1 MTKKTF
7 LFVAVMGFSLCLSA
21 QNPIISTVFTPD
33 PAPFVH
39 GDKVY
44 LLTDHDEDG
53 RNRDFNMKD
62 WMLFSTEDMVNWT
75 YLGTQVST
83 ATFKWARQGQRAW
96 ACQGVERNGKWY
108 WYVCCNKATGG
119 DALAV
124 AVADDPQGPW
134 TDAIGGPLAEGF
146 GFIDPTVFVDDDGR
160 AYLFWGNKGLWYGEL
175 NDDMVSFKN
184 GWQEVPGY
192 HDPKCFGELQSKM
205 NWAKGQNEMMTQYE
219 EGPWV
224 MKRNGTYYI
233 SYPAGGVPEHMA
245 YSTAPT
251 INGPWTYR
259 GRIMD
264 EAQNSFTIHGGNI
277 TFKGRDFMFYHNG
290 GLPGG
295 GGYNRSACVEEFKW
309 NEDGTFPF
317 MSFTKEGVVTPVKNL
332 DPYKRVE
339 AETQAESRGLK
350 VDRRAG
356 RDHFVTDI
364 DDGDWI
370 RVRSVDFKDCGQKAV
385 VVVVGEQKGK
395 GTIEFY
401 TDNMEGEPFCKVPVN
416 TDNAGFRT
424 AAFTYLIDT
433 KVTGVHDV
441 YLKFNC
447 ETEKPFTLDWWQ
459 FNSHANMPVVQTR
472 FTADPAP
479 VVIDGKVFLYTTHDE
494 DGARGFQMFDWLLY
508 TSDDMVNWQDHGAVA
523 SLDDF
528 KYYDGKNG
536 AWAEQVIEA
545 NGAYYMYCPIHGH
558 GIGVL
563 MSDSPYGPFHDPLGE
578 PLVWQREHWDDID
591 PTVWIDDDGQ
601 AYMYWGNPNLYSVK
615 LGKDM
620 ISLAG
625 PIVKHPKIEDYQE
638 GPWFW
643 KHGGNYYMAFAS
655 TCCPEGIGYA
665 MSDGPEG
672 PWEYK
677 GHIMDHTVRTRGN
690 HPGIIDYKG
699 KSYVFGLNYDIMHL
713 KTFAHAE
720 QRSVSLAEMHYNPD
734 GTIQEVPYFLD
745 NVVEQ
750 IKPFDPYG
758 RNMNERVEAETMA
771 WGYGLKTS
779 RMEESASLA
788 SDDLRDLKNTVNYNN
803 MYVHDIDN
811 GEYILLRGVDFGRKG
826 AKKFMASVGSEGIGC
841 IEIHLDSKESPAVAV
856 IPISPTGGTNEFK
869 VFTEKIKGRIKGI
882 HDLYLVFTGVGK
894 DLFYFDWWRFK

>member
-1 MTKKTF
+1 MKKKALLTISAAAM
-7 LFVAVMGFSLCLSA
+7 AVLASA
-21 QNPIISTVFTPD
+21 QNPIISTMFTPD

-44 LLTDHDEDG
+44 LFTDHDEDG

-62 WMLFSTEDMVNWT
+62 WALFSTDDMVNWT
-75 YLGTQVST
+75 YLGTQVNT

-175 NDDMVSFKN
+175 NDDMVSFKD

-192 HDPKCFGELQSKM
+192 HDPECFGELQSKM

-264 EAQNSFTIHGGNI
+264 EAENSFTIHGGNI

-309 NEDGTFPF
+309 NDDGTFPF
-317 MSFTKEGVVTPVKNL
+317 IPFTKEGVKTPVKNL
-332 DPYKRVE
+332 DPYTRVE

-356 RDHFVTDI
+356 KDHFVTDI

-401 TDNMEGEPFCKVPVN
+401 VDGMEGEPFCKVPVN

-433 KVTGVHDV
+433 DIRGVHDL
-441 YLKFNC
+441 YIKFSC
-447 ETEKPFTLDWWQ
+447 EVEKPFTLDWWQ
-459 FNSHANMPVVQTR
+459 FNSVANMPIIQTKY
-472 FTADPAP
+472 TADPAP
-479 VVIDGKVFLYTTHDE
+479 VVINGKVFLYTTHDE
-494 DGARGFQMFDWLLY
+494 DGARGFEMFDWLLY
-508 TSDDMVNWQDHGAVA
+508 TSDDMVNWEDHGAVA

-563 MSDSPYGPFHDPLGE
+563 MSDSPYGPFSDPLGE
-578 PLVWQREHWDDID
+578 PLVWQKEHWNDID

-620 ISLAG
+620 ISLDG
-625 PIVKHPKIEDYQE
+625 PIIQHPRIQDYQE

-643 KHGGNYYMAFAS
+643 KHGDHYYMAFAS

-720 QRSVSLAEMHYNPD
+720 QRSVSVAEMHYNED
-734 GTIQEVPYFLD
+734 GTIREVPYFLD
-745 NVVEQ
+745 NKVEQ
-750 IKPFDPYG
+750 IKYLDPLL
-758 RNMNERVEAETMA
+758 RVEAEKMA
-771 WGYGLKTS
+771 WGYGLKTA
-779 RMEESASLA
+779 MA
-788 SDDLRDLKNTVNYNN
+788 DDSKKDEFGREIPNL
-803 MYVHDIDN
+803 YVTDIDN
-811 GEYILLRGVDFGRKG
+811 GEYLEVRGVDFGLKG
-826 AKKFMASVGSEGIGC
+826 VRRLHTHLASDDYAVIDIRLDGPDGESVGLVS
-841 IEIHLDSKESPAVAV
+841 VA
-856 IPISPTGGTNEFK
+856 PTGGKQQFVTLK
-869 VFTEKIKGRIKGI
+869 TKLSRRVYGI
-882 HDLYLVFTGVGK
+882 HDLYFVFSGVGK
-894 DLFYFDWWRFK
+894 DLMNFDWWKAK

>member
-1 MTKKTF
+1 MIKKSF
-7 LFVAVMGFSLCLSA
+7 LCAALVSASLCLNA

-44 LLTDHDEDG
+44 LFTDHDEDG

-277 TFKGRDFMFYHNG
+277 TFKGRDFMFYHYG

-317 MSFTKEGVVTPVKNL
+317 MPFTKEGVVTPVKNL

-370 RVRSVDFKDCGQKAV
+370 RVRSVDFRDCGQKAV

-433 KVTGVHDV
+433 HVTGVHDV
-441 YLKFNC
+441 YLKFSC

-508 TSDDMVNWQDHGAVA
+508 TSDDMVNWQDHGPVA

-563 MSDSPYGPFHDPLGE
+563 MSDSPYGPFHDPIGE

-643 KHGGNYYMAFAS
+643 KHGGHYYLAFAS

-750 IKPFDPYG
+750 VKPFDPYG
-758 RNMNERVEAETMA
+758 RNIYGRVEAETMA

-779 RMEESASLA
+779 RFAVTAPSGEDAAQSGN
-788 SDDLRDLKNTVNYNN
+788 KNVSN
-803 MYVHDIDN
+803 MYVHDIDD
-811 GEYILLRGVDFGRKG
+811 GEYIIVRGVDFGTKGTRK
-826 AKKFMASVGSEGIGC
+826 FSASVGSDGIGC
-841 IEIHLDSKESPAVAV
+841 IEIHLDSKDSPAVAA
-856 IPISPTGGTNEFK
+856 IPITATGGKMEFK
-869 VFTEKIKGRIKGI
+869 IFTEKLKQRIRGK
-882 HDLYLVFTGVGK
+882 HDLYFVFTGVGK
-894 DLFYFDWWRFK
+894 DLFTFDWWRFK

>member
-1 MTKKTF
+1 MKTKSF
-7 LFVAVMGFSLCLSA
+7 LLTLTLVLGGQMFA

-33 PAPFVH
+33 PAPFVY

-44 LLTDHDEDG
+44 LFTDHDEDG

-62 WMLFSTEDMVNWT
+62 WMVFSTEDMVNWT
-75 YLGTQVST
+75 YLGTQVTT

-96 ACQGVERNGKWY
+96 ACQAVERNGKWY

-146 GFIDPTVFVDDDGR
+146 GFIDPTVFIDDDGK

-175 NDDMVSFKN
+175 NDDMVSFKD

-192 HDPKCFGELQSKM
+192 HDPECFGELQSKM

-251 INGPWTYR
+251 INGPWTYK

-264 EAQNSFTIHGGNI
+264 EAENSFTIHGGNI

-309 NEDGTFPF
+309 NDDGTFPF
-317 MSFTKEGVVTPVKNL
+317 IPFTKEGVVTPVKNL
-332 DPYKRVE
+332 DPYTRVE
-339 AETQAESRGLK
+339 AETQAESRGVK
-350 VDRRAG
+350 VDRRDG
-356 RDHFVTDI
+356 KDHFVTDI
-364 DDGDWI
+364 SDGDWI

-385 VVVVGEQKGK
+385 MVVVGEQKGK

-401 TDNMEGEPFCKVPVN
+401 ADNMEGEPFCKVPVN
-416 TDNAGFRT
+416 RDNAGFPT

-433 KVTGVHDV
+433 HVEGVHDV
-441 YLKFNC
+441 YLKFVC
-447 ETEKPFTLDWWQ
+447 ETDNPFTLDWWQ
-459 FNSHANMPVVQTR
+459 FNVHANMPVVQTR

-479 VVIDGKVFLYTTHDE
+479 VVIGDKVFLYTTHDE

-508 TSDDMVNWQDHGAVA
+508 TSDDMVNWQDYGPVA

-536 AWAEQVIEA
+536 AWAEQVVEA

-563 MSDSPYGPFHDPLGE
+563 MSETPYGPFYDPIGE
-578 PLVWQREHWDDID
+578 PLVWQKEHWDDID
-591 PTVWIDDDGQ
+591 PTVLIDDDGQ
-601 AYMYWGNPNLYSVK
+601 AYMYWGNPNVYSVK

-625 PIVKHPKIEDYQE
+625 PIIKHPKIQDYQE
-638 GPWFW
+638 GPWIW
-643 KHGGNYYMAFAS
+643 KHDGHYYLAFAS

-690 HPGIIDYKG
+690 HPGIIEFKG

-720 QRSVSLAEMHYNPD
+720 QRSVSVAEMHYNED
-734 GTIQEVPYFLD
+734 GTIQEVPYFID

-750 IKPFDPYG
+750 VKPFDPYRRG
-758 RNMNERVEAETMA
+758 KDDVKHRVEAETMA

-779 RMEESASLA
+779 YLDTEFEYDESVGYLP
-788 SDDLRDLKNTVNYNN
+788 RN
-803 MYVHDIDN
+803 MYVHDIDD

-826 AKKFMASVGSEGIGC
+826 AKKMIMSVGSDGIGC
-841 IEIHLDSKESPAVAV
+841 IEVHIDSLDGPATGI
-856 IPISPTGGTNEFK
+856 IPVTPTGGK
-869 VFTEKIKGRIKGI
+869 QVFVELSTKFRPKRRIRGT
-882 HDLYLVFTGVGK
+882 HDLYFRFTGAGK
-894 DLFYFDWWRFK
+894 DLFTLDWWRVK

>member
-1 MTKKTF
+1 MKTKSILLALT
-7 LFVAVMGFSLCLSA
+7 AVFSGQMFA
-21 QNPIISTVFTPD
+21 QNPIISNMFTPD
-33 PAPFVH
+33 PAPFVY

-44 LLTDHDEDG
+44 LFVDHDEE
-53 RNRDFNMKD
+53 NSTYFHMKD
-62 WMLFSTEDMVNWT
+62 WMLYSTDDMVNWT
-75 YLGTQVST
+75 YLGTMIT
-83 ATFKWARQGQRAW
+83 TETFAWAKHGDRAW
-96 ACQGVERNGKWY
+96 ASQGVERNGKWY
-108 WYVCCNKATGG
+108 WYVCCNTASGG

-134 TDAIGGPLAEGF
+134 TDAIGKPLAEGF
-146 GFIDPTVFVDDDGR
+146 GFIDPTVFIDDDGK

-184 GWQEVPGY
+184 GYQEVPGY
-192 HDPKCFGELQSKM
+192 HDPECFGELQMKE
-205 NWAKGQNEMMTQYE
+205 NWANGGKKELMTQYE
-219 EGPWV
+219 EGPWLI
-224 MKRNGTYYI
+224 KRNGTYI
-233 SYPAGGVPEHMA
+233 LSYPAGGVPEHMA

-259 GRIMD
+259 GKIMD
-264 EAQNSFTIHGGNI
+264 LADNSFTIHGGNI
-277 TFKGRDFMFYHNG
+277 TFQGRDFMFYHNG
-290 GLPGG
+290 ALPGG
-295 GGYNRSACVEEFKW
+295 GGFCRSACVEEFKW
-309 NEDGTFPF
+309 NDDGSFPLIPQ
-317 MSFTKEGVVTPVKNL
+317 TKEGIVTPVKNL

-339 AETQAESRGLK
+339 AETQSQCSGLK
-350 VDRRAG
+350 VDRNSG
-356 RDHFVTDI
+356 KDHFVTNI

-416 TDNAGFRT
+416 RDNAGFPT
-424 AAFTYLIDT
+424 AAFTYLINTD
-433 KVTGVHDV
+433 VQGVHDV
-441 YLKFNC
+441 YIVFRC
-447 ETEKPFTLDWWQ
+447 ETPEPFTFDWWQ
-459 FNSHANMPVVQTR
+459 FNAHANMPVVQTR

-479 VVIDGKVFLYTTHDE
+479 VVIGDKVFLYTTHDE

-508 TSDDMVNWQDHGAVA
+508 TSDDMVNWQDYGPVA

-536 AWAEQVIEA
+536 AWAEQVVEA
-545 NGAYYMYCPIHGH
+545 NGAYYMFCPIHGH

-563 MSDSPYGPFHDPLGE
+563 TSETPYGPFYDPIGE
-578 PLVWQREHWDDID
+578 PLVWQKEHWDDID
-591 PTVWIDDDGQ
+591 PTVLIDDDGQ
-601 AYMYWGNPNLYSVK
+601 AYMYWGNPNVYSVK

-625 PIVKHPKIEDYQE
+625 PITKHPKIEDYQE
-638 GPWFW
+638 GPWIW
-643 KHGGNYYMAFAS
+643 KHDGHYYLAFAS

-690 HPGIIDYKG
+690 HPGIIEFKG

-720 QRSVSLAEMHYNPD
+720 QRSVSVAEMHYNED

-750 IKPFDPYG
+750 VKGFDPYRRG
-758 RNMNERVEAETMA
+758 KDDISHHVEAETMA

-779 RMEESASLA
+779 RSDEDNYTAEELPIP
-788 SDDLRDLKNTVNYNN
+788 N

-811 GEYILLRGVDFGRKG
+811 GEYILVKGVDFGRKG
-826 AKKFMASVGSEGIGC
+826 AKKIQVSVGSDGIGC
-841 IEIHLDSKESPAVAV
+841 IEVHLDSPDGPAKAV
-856 IPISPTGGTNEFK
+856 IPISPTGGKTSFAVQTYRFK
-869 VFTEKIKGRIKGI
+869 RRIRGT
-882 HDLYLVFTGVGK
+882 HDLYLVFTGAGK
-894 DLFYFDWWRFK
+894 DLFTLDWWRMR

>member
-1 MTKKTF
+1 MKT
-7 LFVAVMGFSLCLSA
+7 LRQLPAIMALLPVLAWA

-33 PAPFVH
+33 PAPFVY

-44 LLTDHDEDG
+44 LFTDHDEDG

-75 YLGTQVST
+75 YLGTQVTT

-108 WYVCCNKATGG
+108 WYVCCNKANGG

-259 GRIMD
+259 GRIMN
-264 EAQNSFTIHGGNI
+264 EAENSFTIHGGNI

-309 NEDGTFPF
+309 NADGSFPF
-317 MSFTKEGVVTPVKNL
+317 IPFTKEGVKTPVKNL

-356 RDHFVTDI
+356 KDHFVTDI

-370 RVRSVDFKDCGQKAV
+370 RVRSVDFRDCGQKAV

-401 TDNMEGEPFCKVPVN
+401 TDNMDGEPFCKVPVN

-433 KVTGVHDV
+433 NVTGVHDV
-441 YLKFNC
+441 YLKFRC

-459 FNSHANMPVVQTR
+459 FNAHANMPLVQTR

-479 VVIDGKVFLYTTHDE
+479 VVIDGKVYLYTTHDN

-508 TSDDMVNWQDHGAVA
+508 VSDDLVNWQDYGPVA

-528 KYYDGKNG
+528 KYYDGNNG
-536 AWAEQVIEA
+536 AWAEQVVEA
-545 NGAYYMYCPIHGH
+545 NGSYYMYCPIHGH

-563 MSDSPYGPFHDPLGE
+563 TADHPYGPFHDPLGE
-578 PLVWQREHWDDID
+578 PLVWQKEHWNDID

-601 AYMYWGNPNLYSVK
+601 AYMYWGNPELYSVK

-643 KHGGNYYMAFAS
+643 KHDGHYYMAFAS

-690 HPGIIDYKG
+690 HPGIIEYKG

-720 QRSVSLAEMHYNPD
+720 QRSVSMAEMHYNPD

-750 IKPFDPYG
+750 VKPFDPYCRG
-758 RNMNERVEAETMA
+758 NDNLLHRVEAETMA

-779 RMEESASLA
+779 YEDSGFEF
-788 SDDLRDLKNTVNYNN
+788 DDKLGYLPRN

-811 GEYILLRGVDFGRKG
+811 GEYILVRGVDFGRKG
-826 AKKFMASVGSEGIGC
+826 AKKIIASFGSDGIGC
-841 IEIHLDSKESPAVAV
+841 MEIHLDSPDGPMAG
-856 IPISPTGGTNEFK
+856 IISVTPTGGKLEFK
-869 VFTEKIKGRIKGI
+869 RFTRKFKKRIRGI
-882 HDLYLVFTGVGK
+882 HDLYFVFTGAEK
-894 DLFYFDWWRFK
+894 DMFTFDWWRMK

>member
-1 MTKKTF
+1 MKT
-7 LFVAVMGFSLCLSA
+7 LKSLLTLTAALPVLVFA
-21 QNPIISTVFTPD
+21 QNPIISTMYTPD

-44 LLTDHDEDG
+44 LFVDHDEDG

-62 WMLFSTEDMVNWT
+62 WALFSTEDMVNWT
-75 YLGTQVST
+75 YLGTQVTTSV
-83 ATFKWARQGQRAW
+83 FKWARQGQRAW
-96 ACQGVERNGKWY
+96 ASQGVERNGKWY
-108 WYVCCNKATGG
+108 WYVCCNKANGG

-134 TDAIGGPLAEGF
+134 TDGIGGPLAEGF

-192 HDPKCFGELQSKM
+192 HDPECFGELQSKM

-219 EGPWV
+219 EGPWL
-224 MKRNGTYYI
+224 MKRNGTYI
-233 SYPAGGVPEHMA
+233 LSYPAGGVPEHMA

-264 EAQNSFTIHGGNI
+264 EAENSFTIHGGNI

-309 NEDGTFPF
+309 NADGSFPF
-317 MSFTKEGVVTPVKNL
+317 IPFTKEGVITPIKNL
-332 DPYKRVE
+332 DPYTRVE

-350 VDRRAG
+350 VDRRG
-356 RDHFVTDI
+356 GKDHFVTDI
-364 DDGDWI
+364 SDGDWI
-370 RVRSVDFKDCGQKAV
+370 RVRSVDFKTCGQKAV

-401 TDNMEGEPFCKVPVN
+401 TDKMEGEPFCKVPVN

-433 KVTGVHDV
+433 NITGVHDV
-441 YLKFNC
+441 YLVFRC
-447 ETEKPFTLDWWQ
+447 ETPEPFTLDWWQ
-459 FNSHANMPVVQTR
+459 FNAHANMPVVQTR

-508 TSDDMVNWQDHGAVA
+508 TSDDMVNWQDYGPVA

-528 KYYDGKNG
+528 KYFDGRNG
-536 AWAEQVIEA
+536 AWAEQVVEA

-563 MSDSPYGPFHDPLGE
+563 TSDSPYGPFRDPLGE
-578 PLVWQREHWDDID
+578 PLVWQKEHWNDID

-601 AYMYWGNPNLYSVK
+601 AYMYWGNPELYSVK

-620 ISLAG
+620 VSLAG
-625 PIVKHPKIEDYQE
+625 PIMKHPKIEDYQE

-643 KHGGNYYMAFAS
+643 KHDGHYYMAFAS

-665 MSDGPEG
+665 MSDSPEG

-690 HPGIIDYKG
+690 HPGIIEYKG
-699 KSYVFGLNYDIMHL
+699 RSYVFGLNYDIMHL

-720 QRSVSLAEMHYNPD
+720 QRSVSVAEMHYNPD

-750 IKPFDPYG
+750 LKPFDPYRRG
-758 RNMNERVEAETMA
+758 PEYPDHRVEAETMA

-779 RMEESASLA
+779 YLDTEFDF
-788 SDDLRDLKNTVNYNN
+788 DDAVGYKPRN

-811 GEYILLRGVDFGRKG
+811 GEYILLRGVDFGGKG
-826 AKKFMASVGSEGIGC
+826 ARKIIASIGSDGIGC
-841 IEIHLDSKESPAVAV
+841 MEVRLDSPDGPLQAL
-856 IPISPTGGTNEFK
+856 ISVTPTGGKTEFRK
-869 VFTEKIKGRIKGI
+869 FTKKFKRRIRGV
-882 HDLYLVFTGVGK
+882 HDLYFVFTGAEK
-894 DLFYFDWWRFK
+894 DMFAFDWWRMK

>member
-1 MTKKTF
+1 MRTF
-7 LFVAVMGFSLCLSA
+7 KQLLTFVAMLPVLASA

-33 PAPFVH
+33 PAPFVY

-44 LLTDHDEDG
+44 LFTDHDESG

-62 WMLFSTEDMVNWT
+62 WMVFSTEDMVNWT

-96 ACQGVERNGKWY
+96 ACQAVERNGKWY

-146 GFIDPTVFVDDDGR
+146 GFIDPTVFIDDDGK

-175 NDDMVSFKN
+175 NDDMVSFKD

-192 HDPKCFGELQSKM
+192 HDPECFGELQSKM

-264 EAQNSFTIHGGNI
+264 EAENSFTIHGGNI
-277 TFKGRDFMFYHNG
+277 TFQGRDFMFYHNG

-309 NEDGTFPF
+309 NDDGTFPF
-317 MSFTKEGVVTPVKNL
+317 IPFTKEGVVTPVKNL
-332 DPYKRVE
+332 DPYTRVE
-339 AETQAESRGLK
+339 AETQAESYGLK
-350 VDRRAG
+350 VDRRDG
-356 RDHFVTDI
+356 KDHFVTDI
-364 DDGDWI
+364 SDGDWI
-370 RVRSVDFKDCGQKAV
+370 RVRSVDFKECGQKAV
-385 VVVVGEQKGK
+385 IVVVGEQKGK

-416 TDNAGFRT
+416 RDNAGFPT

-433 KVTGVHDV
+433 DVQGVHDL
-441 YLKFNC
+441 YLKFSC
-447 ETEKPFTLDWWQ
+447 ETDNPFTLDWWQ
-459 FNSHANMPVVQTR
+459 FNAHANMPIVQTR

-479 VVIDGKVFLYTTHDE
+479 VVIDDKVYLYTTHDE

-508 TSDDMVNWQDHGAVA
+508 VSDDMVNWQDYGPVA
-523 SLDDF
+523 SLDSF
-528 KYYDGKNG
+528 LYYDGKNG
-536 AWAEQVIEA
+536 AWAEQVVEA

-563 MSDSPYGPFHDPLGE
+563 MSENPYGPFYDPIGE
-578 PLVWQREHWDDID
+578 PLVWQKEHWHDID
-591 PTVWIDDDGQ
+591 PTVLIDDDGQ

-615 LGKDM
+615 LGSDM

-625 PIVKHPKIEDYQE
+625 PIIKHPKIEDYQE
-638 GPWFW
+638 GPWIW
-643 KHGGNYYMAFAS
+643 KHDGHYYLAFAS

-690 HPGIIDYKG
+690 HPGIIEYKG

-720 QRSVSLAEMHYNPD
+720 QRSVSVAEMHYNED
-734 GTIQEVPYFLD
+734 GTIQEVPYFID

-750 IKPFDPYG
+750 VKPFNPY
-758 RNMNERVEAETMA
+758 RKVEAETMA

-779 RMEESASLA
+779 Y
-788 SDDLRDLKNTVNYNN
+788 VNPEFVFDPKRGYPARN

-811 GEYILLRGVDFGRKG
+811 GEYILVRGVDFGRKG
-826 AKKFMASVGSEGIGC
+826 SRKIKAAIGSDGVGGLEVHI
-841 IEIHLDSKESPAVAV
+841 DSPDGRPVSI
-856 IPISPTGGTNEFK
+856 IPVSPTGGQTNFNLFTGKFK
-869 VFTEKIKGRIKGI
+869 RRVRGQ
-882 HDLYLVFTGVGK
+882 HDLYFVFTGAGN
-894 DLFYFDWWRFK
+894 DLFALDWWMLIEPLF

>member
-1 MTKKTF
+1 MKTLRRLLTMT
-7 LFVAVMGFSLCLSA
+7 AVLPVLASA

-33 PAPFVH
+33 PAPFVY

-44 LLTDHDEDG
+44 LFTDHDEDG

-75 YLGTQVST
+75 CLGTQVTT

-108 WYVCCNKATGG
+108 WYVCCNKANGG

-205 NWAKGQNEMMTQYE
+205 NWAKGKNEMMTQYE

-251 INGPWTYR
+251 INGPWTYK

-264 EAQNSFTIHGGNI
+264 EAENSFTIHGGNI

-309 NEDGTFPF
+309 NADGSFPF
-317 MSFTKEGVVTPVKNL
+317 IPFTKEGVKTPVKNL

-356 RDHFVTDI
+356 KDHFVTDI

-370 RVRSVDFKDCGQKAV
+370 RVRSVDFKDCSQKAV

-401 TDNMEGEPFCKVPVN
+401 IDNMEGDPFCKVPVN

-433 KVTGVHDV
+433 DVTGVHDV
-441 YLKFNC
+441 YLKFSC

-459 FNSHANMPVVQTR
+459 FNAHANMPVVQTR

-479 VVIDGKVFLYTTHDE
+479 VVIDGKVFLYTTHDA

-508 TSDDMVNWQDHGAVA
+508 VSDDMVNWQDYGPVA

-528 KYYDGKNG
+528 KYYDGNNG
-536 AWAEQVIEA
+536 AWAEQVVEA
-545 NGAYYMYCPIHGH
+545 NGSYYMYCPIHGH

-563 MSDSPYGPFHDPLGE
+563 TADEPFGPFHDPLGE
-578 PLVWQREHWDDID
+578 PLVWQKEHWNDID

-601 AYMYWGNPNLYSVK
+601 AYMYWGNPELYSVK

-643 KHGGNYYMAFAS
+643 KHDGHYYMAFAS

-690 HPGIIDYKG
+690 HPGIIEYKG

-720 QRSVSLAEMHYNPD
+720 QRSVSVAEMHYNPD
-734 GTIQEVPYFLD
+734 GTIQEVPYFID

-750 IKPFDPYG
+750 IKTFDPYC
-758 RNMNERVEAETMA
+758 RNSGNLLHRVEAETMA

-779 RMEESASLA
+779 YVDTEFEF
-788 SDDLRDLKNTVNYNN
+788 DDKLGYLPRN
-803 MYVHDIDN
+803 MYVHDIDD
-811 GEYILLRGVDFGRKG
+811 GEYILVRGVDFGRKG
-826 AKKFMASVGSEGIGC
+826 AKKIIASLGSDGIGC
-841 IEIHLDSKESPAVAV
+841 MEIHLDSPDGPMPAL
-856 IPISPTGGTNEFK
+856 ISVTPTGGKLEFK
-869 VFTEKIKGRIKGI
+869 RFTRKFRKRVRGV
-882 HDLYLVFTGVGK
+882 HDLYFVFTGAEK
-894 DLFYFDWWRFK
+894 DMFTFDWWRMK

>member
-1 MTKKTF
+1 MKTKSLLLT
-7 LFVAVMGFSLCLSA
+7 LTAVLSVQVFA
-21 QNPIISTVFTPD
+21 QNPIISNMFTPD
-33 PAPFVH
+33 PAPFVY

-44 LLTDHDEDG
+44 LFVDHDEE
-53 RNRDFNMKD
+53 NSTYFHMKD
-62 WMLFSTEDMVNWT
+62 WMLYSTDDMVNWT
-75 YLGTQVST
+75 YLGTMIT
-83 ATFKWARQGQRAW
+83 TETFAWAKHGDRAW
-96 ACQGVERNGKWY
+96 ASQGVERNGKWY
-108 WYVCCNKATGG
+108 WYVCCNTRTGG

-134 TDAIGGPLAEGF
+134 IDAIGKPLAEGF
-146 GFIDPTVFVDDDGR
+146 GFIDPTVFIDDDGR

-184 GWQEVPGY
+184 GYQEVPGY
-192 HDPKCFGELQSKM
+192 HDPECFGELQMKE
-205 NWAKGQNEMMTQYE
+205 NWANGGKKELMTQYE
-219 EGPWV
+219 EGPWL
-224 MKRNGTYYI
+224 MKRNGTYI
-233 SYPAGGVPEHMA
+233 LSYPAGGVPEHMA

-259 GRIMD
+259 GKIMD
-264 EAQNSFTIHGGNI
+264 LADNSFTIHGGNI

-290 GLPGG
+290 ALPGG
-295 GGYNRSACVEEFKW
+295 GGFCRSACVEEFKW
-309 NEDGTFPF
+309 NADGSFPF
-317 MSFTKEGVVTPVKNL
+317 IPQTKEGIVTPVKNL

-339 AETQAESRGLK
+339 AETQAEARGLK
-350 VDRRAG
+350 VDRNPG
-356 RDHFVTDI
+356 KDHFVTSI
-364 DDGDWI
+364 HDGDWM
-370 RVRSVDFKDCGQKAV
+370 RVRSVDFKECGQKAV

-401 TDNMEGEPFCKVPVN
+401 TDNMEGKPFCTVPVN
-416 TDNAGFRT
+416 RDNAGFPT

-433 KVTGVHDV
+433 DVKGVHDV
-441 YLKFNC
+441 YIVFRC
-447 ETEKPFTLDWWQ
+447 ESAEPFTFDWWQ
-459 FNSHANMPVVQTR
+459 FNAHANMPVVQTR

-479 VVIDGKVFLYTTHDE
+479 VVINDKVFLYTTHDE

-508 TSDDMVNWQDHGAVA
+508 TSDDMVNWQDYGPVA

-536 AWAEQVIEA
+536 AWAEQVVEA

-563 MSDSPYGPFHDPLGE
+563 MSDSPYGPFHDPIGE
-578 PLVWQREHWDDID
+578 PLVWQKEHWDDID
-591 PTVWIDDDGQ
+591 PTVLIDDDGQ
-601 AYMYWGNPNLYSVK
+601 AYMYWGNPNVYSVK

-625 PIVKHPKIEDYQE
+625 PIVKHPKIQDYQE
-638 GPWFW
+638 GPWIW
-643 KHGGNYYMAFAS
+643 KHDGHYYLAFAS

-690 HPGIIDYKG
+690 HPGIIEYKG
-699 KSYVFGLNYDIMHL
+699 KSYVFGLNYDVMHL

-720 QRSVSLAEMHYNPD
+720 QRSVSVAEMHYNAD

-750 IKPFDPYG
+750 VKTFDPYRRG
-758 RNMNERVEAETMA
+758 NDDANNRVEAETMA

-779 RMEESASLA
+779 YLDTENEYDENIGYLP
-788 SDDLRDLKNTVNYNN
+788 KN

-811 GEYILLRGVDFGRKG
+811 GEYILIRGVDFGRKG
-826 AKKFMASVGSEGIGC
+826 AKKILASIGSDGIGC
-841 IEIHLDSKESPAVAV
+841 MEIHLDSPDGPMPALIAV
-856 IPISPTGGTNEFK
+856 TPTGGRLVFK
-869 VFTEKIKGRIKGI
+869 TFSRKFKRRVRGV
-882 HDLYLVFTGVGK
+882 HDLYFVFTGADK
-894 DLFYFDWWRFK
+894 DMFTFDWWRCK

>member
-1 MTKKTF
+1 MKSRSILTVAALIAAVCTK
-7 LFVAVMGFSLCLSA
+7 A

-33 PAPFVH
+33 PAPFVY

-44 LLTDHDEDG
+44 LFTDHDEDG

-62 WMLFSTEDMVNWT
+62 WMVFSTEDMVNWT
-75 YLGTQVST
+75 YLGTQVTT

-96 ACQGVERNGKWY
+96 ACQAVERNGKWY

-146 GFIDPTVFVDDDGR
+146 GFIDPTVFIDDDGK

-192 HDPKCFGELQSKM
+192 HDPECFGELQSKM

-219 EGPWV
+219 EGPWI
-224 MKRNGTYYI
+224 MKRNGTYI
-233 SYPAGGVPEHMA
+233 LSYPAGGVPEHMA

-264 EAQNSFTIHGGNI
+264 EAENSFTIHGGNI

-309 NEDGTFPF
+309 NDDGTFPF
-317 MSFTKEGVVTPVKNL
+317 IPFTKEGVVTPVKNL
-332 DPYKRVE
+332 DPYTRVE
-339 AETQAESRGLK
+339 GETQAESRGLK
-350 VDRRAG
+350 VDRRDG
-356 RDHFVTDI
+356 KDHFVTDI
-364 DDGDWI
+364 SNGDWI

-385 VVVVGEQKGK
+385 VVVVGEQKGN

-401 TDNMEGEPFCKVPVN
+401 TDNMEGEPFCKVPIN
-416 TDNAGFRT
+416 RDNAGFPT

-433 KVTGVHDV
+433 HVEGVHDV
-441 YLKFNC
+441 YLKFVC
-447 ETEKPFTLDWWQ
+447 ETDNPFTLDWWQ
-459 FNSHANMPVVQTR
+459 FNAHANMPVIQTR

-479 VVIDGKVFLYTTHDE
+479 VVIDGKVYLYTTHDE

-508 TSDDMVNWQDHGAVA
+508 VSDDMVNWQDYGPVA

-536 AWAEQVIEA
+536 AWAEQVVEA

-563 MSDSPYGPFHDPLGE
+563 MSEFPYGPFHDPIGE
-578 PLVWQREHWDDID
+578 PLVWQKEHWDDID
-591 PTVWIDDDGQ
+591 PTVLIDDDGQ
-601 AYMYWGNPNLYSVK
+601 AYMYWGNPNVYSVK

-620 ISLAG
+620 ISLDG
-625 PIVKHPKIEDYQE
+625 PIVKHPKIQDYQE
-638 GPWFW
+638 GPWIW
-643 KHGGNYYMAFAS
+643 KHDGHYYLAFAS

-690 HPGIIDYKG
+690 HPGIIEFNG

-720 QRSVSLAEMHYNPD
+720 QRSVSVAELHYNED

-750 IKPFDPYG
+750 VKNFDPYRKG
-758 RNMNERVEAETMA
+758 KDDYLHRVEAETMA

-779 RMEESASLA
+779 YVDSENDYDETIGYLP
-788 SDDLRDLKNTVNYNN
+788 KN
-803 MYVHDIDN
+803 MYVHDIDD
-811 GEYILLRGVDFGRKG
+811 GEYILVRGVDFGRKG
-826 AKKFMASVGSEGIGC
+826 AKKIMAALGSDGYGC
-841 IEIHLDSKESPAVAV
+841 MEVRLDAPDGPMKALIAVT
-856 IPISPTGGTNEFK
+856 PTGGKTVFK
-869 VFTEKIKGRIKGI
+869 TYTAKFKKRIRGV
-882 HDLYLVFTGVGK
+882 HDLYFVFTGAGR
-894 DLFYFDWWRFK
+894 DLFTFDWWKMK

>member
-1 MTKKTF
+1 MKAKLILLALT
-7 LFVAVMGFSLCLSA
+7 AVFSGQMFA
-21 QNPIISTVFTPD
+21 QNPIISNMFTPD
-33 PAPFVH
+33 PAPFVY

-44 LLTDHDEDG
+44 LFVDHDEE
-53 RNRDFNMKD
+53 NSTYFHMKD
-62 WMLFSTEDMVNWT
+62 WMLYSTDDMVNWT
-75 YLGTQVST
+75 YLGTMIT
-83 ATFKWARQGQRAW
+83 TETFAWAKHGDRAW
-96 ACQGVERNGKWY
+96 ASQGVERNGKWY
-108 WYVCCNKATGG
+108 WYVCCNTASGG

-134 TDAIGGPLAEGF
+134 TDAIGKPLAEGF
-146 GFIDPTVFVDDDGR
+146 GFIDPTVFIDDDGK

-184 GWQEVPGY
+184 GYQEVPGY
-192 HDPKCFGELQSKM
+192 HDPECFGELQMKE
-205 NWAKGQNEMMTQYE
+205 NWANGGKKELMTQYE
-219 EGPWV
+219 EGPWLI
-224 MKRNGTYYI
+224 KRNGTYI
-233 SYPAGGVPEHMA
+233 LSYPAGGVPEHMA

-259 GRIMD
+259 GKIMD
-264 EAQNSFTIHGGNI
+264 LADNSFTIHGGNI
-277 TFKGRDFMFYHNG
+277 TFQGRDFMFYHNG
-290 GLPGG
+290 ALPGG
-295 GGYNRSACVEEFKW
+295 GGFCRSACVEEFKW
-309 NEDGTFPF
+309 NDDGSFPLIPQ
-317 MSFTKEGVVTPVKNL
+317 TKEGIVTPVKNL

-339 AETQAESRGLK
+339 AETQSQCSGLK
-350 VDRRAG
+350 VDRNPG
-356 RDHFVTDI
+356 KDHFVTNI

-416 TDNAGFRT
+416 RDNAGFPT
-424 AAFTYLIDT
+424 AAFTYLINTD
-433 KVTGVHDV
+433 VQGVHDV
-441 YLKFNC
+441 YIVFRC
-447 ETEKPFTLDWWQ
+447 ETPEPFTFNWWQ
-459 FNSHANMPVVQTR
+459 FNAHANMPVVQTR

-479 VVIDGKVFLYTTHDE
+479 VVIGDKVFLYTTHDE

-508 TSDDMVNWQDHGAVA
+508 TSDDMVNWQDYGPVA

-536 AWAEQVIEA
+536 AWAEQVVEA

-563 MSDSPYGPFHDPLGE
+563 TSETPYGPFYDPIGE
-578 PLVWQREHWDDID
+578 PLVWQKEHWDDID
-591 PTVWIDDDGQ
+591 PTVLIDDDGQ
-601 AYMYWGNPNLYSVK
+601 AYMYWGNPNVYSVK

-625 PIVKHPKIEDYQE
+625 PITKHPKIEDYQE
-638 GPWFW
+638 GPWIW
-643 KHGGNYYMAFAS
+643 KHDGHYYLAFAS

-690 HPGIIDYKG
+690 HPGIIEFKG

-720 QRSVSLAEMHYNPD
+720 QRSVSVAEMHYNED

-750 IKPFDPYG
+750 VKGFDPYRRG
-758 RNMNERVEAETMA
+758 KDDISHHVEAETMA

-779 RMEESASLA
+779 RSDEDNYTAEELPIP
-788 SDDLRDLKNTVNYNN
+788 N

-811 GEYILLRGVDFGRKG
+811 GEYILVKGVDFGRKG
-826 AKKFMASVGSEGIGC
+826 AKKIQVSVGSDGIGC
-841 IEIHLDSKESPAVAV
+841 IEVHLDSPDGPAKAV
-856 IPISPTGGTNEFK
+856 IPISPTGGKTSFAVQTYRFK
-869 VFTEKIKGRIKGI
+869 RRIRGT
-882 HDLYLVFTGVGK
+882 HDLYLVFTGAGK
-894 DLFYFDWWRFK
+894 DLFTLDWWRMR